1 MTNYLCKLTWILPF
15 FILLNGCQENK
26 ESKTPLNRYVI
37 EGETMGTYYRIIYLD
52 SIEHD
57 FKKEIDSILISINDE
72 VSTYLEQA
80 TISRFNHSDSGII
93 IEPNELHF
101 IRNLEASR
109 EIYTISGGM
118 FDPTVMPL
126 VNYWGFGYT
135 PKKPVDHIDSAKII
149 TLLKWVGLPAVQGV
163 DIEKSGFLSK
173 PFKEVE
179 LDFSAIAKGYAVD
192 ILGKWLEDKGLNHIL
207 VDIGGELRAW
217 GNNELELPWQI
228 GISIPDSM
236 RGPEEIHS
244 KIALTNRAMATSGNY
259 RQFHEVDGMKY
270 SHTIHPKTGFPE
282 LSNLLSA
289 TILASDCMTADALA
303 TTCMVMGLES
313 GIPFIQS
320 LSDVE
325 ALLIFS
331 DPKGELQTWY
341 STGMDSLILK

>member
-1 MTNYLCKLTWILPF
+1 MINYLRKLKWILPG
-15 FILLNGCQENK
+15 FILLIGCQENK

-52 SIEHD
+52 TMSHE
-57 FKKEIDSILISINDE
+57 FKHEIDSLLVAINDE
-72 VSTYLEQA
+72 VSTYLEHS
-80 TISRFNHSDSGII
+80 TISRFNHSDTGII
-93 IEPNELHF
+93 INAQESHF
-101 IRNLEASR
+101 IKNLEASR
-109 EIYTISGGM
+109 EIYSLSGGM

-135 PKKPVDHIDSAKII
+135 PKKPVDHIDSVKII
-149 TLLKWVGLPAVQGV
+149 TLLKRVGLPAIQGV
-163 DIEKSGFLSK
+163 DTEKSGFLSK

-207 VDIGGELRAW
+207 ADIGGELRAW
-217 GNNELELPWQI
+217 GKNELELPWQI

-303 TTCMVMGLES
+303 TTCMVMGLEA

-320 LSDVE
+320 LSNVE